1 MTLRCCPWTQ
11 FCDRIHA
18 KIRHV
23 CATRVKMAKRAILS
37 GKEPQSNALRAQ
49 LCATRYLDKV
59 VVPLALWDEAM
70 YGIGEGVCTA
80 QAF

>member
-1 MTLRCCPWTQ
+1 
-11 FCDRIHA
+11 
-18 KIRHV
+18 
-23 CATRVKMAKRAILS
+23 MAKRAILS